1 MTVLNDDP
9 TLDEI
14 RAYLAPRLPVQAAFD
29 GWGPTAIDRAA
40 EEAGI
45 DPGIARLAFPGGGV
59 AMIDAWFAAV
69 DQAMTA
75 AVPPEKLAA
84 MKVREKIRAL
94 VIARLECVAPYRE
107 ALRRAVAVL
116 AMPQNMAAGAR
127 LGWRSADLMWALA
140 GDTATDYNH
149 YSKRTM
155 LAAVY
160 GSTVIAL
167 LDDEDADFHETR
179 AFLDRRIDNIMQFE
193 KAKARW
199 VGRRAHRPS
208 LSRFIGRLRYPA
220 V

>member
-1 MTVLNDDP
+1 MSTLNDDP

-14 RAYLAPRLPVQAAFD
+14 RDWLAPRLPGHAAFD
-29 GWGPTAIDRAA
+29 GWSAAAVTRAA

-45 DPGIARLAFPGGGV
+45 DPAIARLAFPDGGV
-59 AMIDAWFAAV
+59 VMIDAWFSSV
-69 DQAMTA
+69 DRAMTA
-75 AVPPEKLAA
+75 AVPADRLAT
-84 MKVREKIRAL
+84 MKVRDKIRAL
-94 VIARLECVAPYRE
+94 VIARLEQVAPHRE

-127 LGWRSADLMWALA
+127 LGWRSADLMWVLA
-140 GDTATDYNH
+140 GDKATDYNH
-149 YSKRTM
+149 YSKRAM

-160 GSTVIAL
+160 ASTVMAL
-167 LDDEDADFHETR
+167 LDDEDADFPETR

-199 VGRRAHRPS
+199 MGRSGQLPS